1 MRSIAIFFASLAFG
15 YAQTSTQ
22 GHSFRV
28 GGRVH
33 AGTLRCAG
41 RLGAAGVREPPVT
54 SRLGVDR
61 SWRARRVAGGIAVR
75 LDGETQ
81 LDVSRLDDDD
91 FDAGVARGS
100 INVRVRYKQSNDHIT
115 LNTAQALFILD
126 GDGRYRL
133 DVDEDREQARLT
145 VFSGHAQM
153 ESSQGRI
160 PVEAG
165 RMIIVSG
172 GQYGVEQARVEEF
185 DRWADSRDRQ
195 WIDSKTRNYVSNDMT
210 GYEGLDRYGPGRG
223 TPLRPVWYP
232 RRCAGWH
239 LSLRTL
245 TYVRPW
251 GWT

>member
-1 MRSIAIFFASLAFG
+1 
-15 YAQTSTQ
+15 
-22 GHSFRV
+22 
-28 GGRVH
+28 
-33 AGTLRCAG
+33 
-41 RLGAAGVREPPVT
+41 
-54 SRLGVDR
+54 VDR